1 MSGKGIEAVLSLAE
15 GEIGYLEKASNA
27 SLDDKTANAG
37 DGNYTKYAR
46 DLDNAGYFNGRKQH
60 IAWCAVFFC
69 WLFWKLY
76 GKSTALKMLCQ
87 PSSENQA
94 AGCNSARNYYKKKG
108 RLYDT
113 PQVGDQIFFWSSEDP
128 TSAGHTGLV
137 VKISSN
143 RVYTIEGNT
152 TGASSVVANGG
163 GVCKKNYTL
172 GYGRIAGYGRPDWSL
187 VEGLAD
193 NEGGNT
199 KMSYTAKVI
208 AEKGSTVNL
217 RASASDGAKVLYQV
231 PIGSIVYTEGTQG
244 KYTKCNYEAP
254 DYIYTGYMQT
264 KFLQEVPDESPAA
277 SDGAGGEYVTVRRD
291 ELLRAYEILGQIL
304 YANGG
309 AGDNDDGPAV
319 G

>member
-1 MSGKGIEAVLSLAE
+1 MAGDAIQRLLSQAEA
-15 GEIGYLEKASNA
+15 EIGYLEKASNA
-27 SLDDKTANAG
+27 DLDDKTANAG

-46 DLDNAGYFNGRKQH
+46 DLDKVSFFNGKKQH
-60 IAWCAVFFC
+60 VAWCAVFVS
-69 WLFWKLY
+69 WLFWKQF
-76 GKSTALKMLCQ
+76 GKSTALAMLCQ
-87 PSSENQA
+87 PSSNNAA

-108 RLYDT
+108 RLYDA
-113 PQVGDQIFFWSSEDP
+113 PQVGDQIFFWSSTDP
-128 TSAGHTGLV
+128 TSAGHTGVV

-187 VEGLAD
+187 VENQD
-193 NEGGNT
+193 NGGEQN
-199 KMSYTAKVI
+199 MSYTAKVI
-208 AEKGSTVNL
+208 AKSGKTVNM
-217 RASASDGAKVLYQV
+217 RKTADDNAKIVCKV
-231 PIGSIVYTEGTQG
+231 PIGSIVYTEGTTG
-244 KYTKCNYEAP
+244 KWTKCNYEAP
-254 DYIYTGYMQT
+254 NYIYTGYMQT
-264 KFLQEVPDESPAA
+264 QFLQEVPGENPAT

-304 YANGG
+304 YANGR
-309 AGDNDDGPAV
+309 AGDDGDGPAA